1 LAVDRL
7 RTDHTTA
14 FAVRARRGAEAWEE
28 VRGIQVQI
36 TTLAS
41 EAAERRYADRFAD
54 ALQERD
60 DVYRK
65 AAAEVDAVTERAL
78 AKLARVRVPVEW
90 SAQHS
95 DLERRLVAYLAA
107 SRRLHATVEGDINPP
122 ATEAAA
128 RDFERAQADL
138 SEFLR
143 EESREFVAYWRGPG
157 VRHDDR

>member
-1 LAVDRL
+1 LPFALA
-7 RTDHTTA
+7 A
-14 FAVRARRGAEAWEE
+14 APRRGRRSVESKCRSRPSRRRQLSAATPTGSPT
-28 VRGIQVQI
+28 RSRSA
-36 TTLAS
+36 TTS
-41 EAAERRYADRFAD
+41 TEKRR
-54 ALQERD
+54 
-60 DVYRK
+60 
-65 AAAEVDAVTERAL
+65 VDAVTERAL

-90 SAQHS
+90 YAQHS